1 MRALAG
7 GGVAADEIDRIRKD
21 LGLAPAGATDRSLKS
36 RSVRPLTRQ
45 QIRAILDRNAAAL
58 NAFAAEHGT
67 RTSIRTSEQLYGAG
81 GMRADRAGRRDAV
94 NAALAASD
102 RTLYVN
108 KSIANFQRV
117 VSNGGEFTDADTRAE
132 MRRVAADQL
141 DALLAACHGSPRED
155 VPATATLRRRS
166 SRTT

>member
-67 RTSIRTSEQLYGAG
+67 PG
-81 GMRADRAGRRDAV
+81 RASA
-94 NAALAASD
+94 
-102 RTLYVN
+102 
-108 KSIANFQRV
+108 
-117 VSNGGEFTDADTRAE
+117 
-132 MRRVAADQL
+132 
-141 DALLAACHGSPRED
+141 
-155 VPATATLRRRS
+155 RRS
-166 SRTT
+166 SSTARAGCAPTAPGGATR